1 MAACSGVSI
10 SSAPVNSPP
19 AAEPEPL
26 SLIPGPLGDAVEMG
40 AGHPDVVV
48 VSALPLRDDVVQRER
63 GCVAGARRWSSGV
76 TAVPHRA
83 MGASASQGGLSG
95 KKPLVVEAVLYGL
108 AASSALV
115 VGAFLGTRWD
125 PPRRV
130 TGVLLAFASGALISA
145 LAFELFEEAFELGGA
160 WRSGAGLLAGA
171 AAFVLVDSL
180 LDKHVAGDPG
190 AEQREVAADAARGGV
205 GWALLAAVTLDGVP
219 ENLAL
224 GVSLVEGASLTLL
237 VAIFFSNLPESLVGA
252 VEMRHEERSTRQ
264 VMTVWLLC
272 AALLT
277 IAVVVGRAVAGG
289 LGDSVLAVALGFAG
303 GAVLASLA
311 DTLMPEAFEHGR
323 PLNAFATAGGFFLS
337 FVLAA

>member
-1 MAACSGVSI
+1 M
-10 SSAPVNSPP
+10 
-19 AAEPEPL
+19 L
-26 SLIPGPLGDAVEMG
+26 T
-40 AGHPDVVV
+40 
-48 VSALPLRDDVVQRER
+48 AL
-63 GCVAGARRWSSGV
+63 
-76 TAVPHRA
+76 
-83 MGASASQGGLSG
+83 
-95 KKPLVVEAVLYGL
+95 LYGL

-115 VGAFLGTRWD
+115 VGAALGVRWS

-145 LAFELFEEAFELGGA
+145 LAFELFEEAYHLGGA
-160 WRSGAGLLAGA
+160 ARSGLGLLAGA
-171 AAFVLVDSL
+171 VAFVSIDTA
-180 LDKHVAGDPG
+180 LDRHVAGHPG
-190 AEQREVAADAARGGV
+190 PEQREVTQAGARNGV

-252 VEMRHEERSTRQ
+252 QAMRKEDMGAST
-264 VMTVWLLC
+264 VLATWLAC

-277 IAVVVGRAVAGG
+277 IAVVAGRALAGP
-289 LGDSVLAVALGFAG
+289 LSDSVLAVALGFAG

-323 PLNAFATAGGFFLS
+323 PLNAFATAAGFFLS
-337 FVLAA
+337 FVLAT